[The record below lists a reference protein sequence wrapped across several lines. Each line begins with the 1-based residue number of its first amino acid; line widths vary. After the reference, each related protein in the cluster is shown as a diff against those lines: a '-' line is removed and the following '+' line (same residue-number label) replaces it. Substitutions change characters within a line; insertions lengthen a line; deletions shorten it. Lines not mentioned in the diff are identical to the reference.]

1 MPLVEDAL
9 GRSLY
14 GVFGRAVSNCVKSN
28 NGEYCAIYA
37 PSLAWILEQE
47 GANYWGTRGEFD
59 WNVLVELCVDA
70 IRVAKS
76 EGYPQYLSNG
86 VLEAERI
93 MREMGHEV

>member
-1 MPLVEDAL
+1 MPVVEDTL

-14 GVFGRAVSNCVKSN
+14 GAFGRAVRNGVNSN

-47 GANYWGTRGEFD
+47 GANYWGTRGTFD
-59 WNVLVELCVDA
+59 YNVLVELCLDA
-70 IRVAKS
+70 IRTAKKV
-76 EGYPQYLSNG
+76 GYPSYLSNG

-93 MREMGHEV
+93 MREMGREV